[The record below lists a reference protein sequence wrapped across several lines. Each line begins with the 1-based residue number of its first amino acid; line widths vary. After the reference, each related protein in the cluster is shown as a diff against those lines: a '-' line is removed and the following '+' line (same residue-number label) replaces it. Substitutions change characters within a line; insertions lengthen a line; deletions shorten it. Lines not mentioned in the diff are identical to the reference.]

1 MYQLSA
7 VTIGAVSVTFFLF
20 TLAGLLRE
28 MTRHKR
34 RKS

>member
-1 MYQLSA
+1 MYNFS
-7 VTIGAVSVTFFLF
+7 VVFIGVVSVAFFLII
-20 TLAGLLRE
+20 LGGLLRE